1 MHARR
6 LACFILGLW
15 LGGNI
20 LVAWAAMENLRSADH
35 LVSAALPMA
44 RLELK
49 AMGPR
54 AQMLLR
60 YHASEENRSLYR
72 HWETAQ
78 LALGAGFF
86 LVMLFGSREDKFL
99 LGGLALLV
107 ALVALECFVVTPAL
121 SGQGR
126 VLDFVPPDQGAPER
140 NQFWVLQTA
149 HLGIEAAKWALILVL
164 TGQMAFSRKRSGR
177 SRDARRQLNMVDK
190 ANHRGVNW

>member
-6 LACFILGLW
+6 FACFVLGLW
-15 LGGNI
+15 LGGSI
-20 LVAWAAMENLRSADH
+20 LVAWMAIENLRSADH
-35 LVSAALPMA
+35 LESAALPVA

-49 AMGPR
+49 AMGPK
-54 AQMLLR
+54 AQTLLR

-72 HWETAQ
+72 DWETAQ
-78 LALGAGFF
+78 LAIGAGFF
-86 LVMLFGSREDKFL
+86 LVMLFGSREDQFL

-107 ALVALECFVVTPAL
+107 ALVALEWFVVTPAL

-126 VLDFVPPDQGAPER
+126 VLDFVPPDQGAQGR
-140 NQFWVLQTA
+140 NQLWVLQTA
-149 HLGIEAAKWALILVL
+149 HLGIEAAKALL
-164 TGQMAFSRKRSGR
+164 TLALAARMVFSRKRSGR